1 MVKVIKT
8 KNKNKNKKKIKK
20 PPKKQKR
27 TRHSLIQ
34 KRTLNVPEIQKLVT
48 ENYRGPRSQNTD
60 NMTEDQLLQHYS
72 KMLDVESPFGYNS
85 PQVQDQ
91 PGSAAK
97 NLARQRR
104 LTKPQPQPKS
114 KKMGTP
120 SGASFDRR
128 LSFGGRRKSKRRR
141 KKSRKRKRKK
151 KSRRVKKT

>member
-1 MVKVIKT
+1 MGRK
-8 KNKNKNKKKIKK
+8 KNKKAKQSKK
-20 PPKKQKR
+20 KRQPPEVKR

-34 KRTLNVPEIQKLVT
+34 RRTLNVPEIQNLVT
-48 ENYRGPRSQNTD
+48 DNGRGGRSQNTD
-60 NMTEDQLLQHYS
+60 NMTEDKLLQHYS

-141 KKSRKRKRKK
+141 KKKRRRTIRKKRKK
-151 KSRRVKKT
+151 KN

>member
-1 MVKVIKT
+1 MGRK
-8 KNKNKNKKKIKK
+8 KNKKAKQSKK
-20 PPKKQKR
+20 KRQPPEVKR

-34 KRTLNVPEIQKLVT
+34 RRTLNVPEIQNLVT
-48 ENYRGPRSQNTD
+48 DNERGGWSQNTD

-141 KKSRKRKRKK
+141 KKKRRRTIRKKRKK
-151 KSRRVKKT
+151 KN